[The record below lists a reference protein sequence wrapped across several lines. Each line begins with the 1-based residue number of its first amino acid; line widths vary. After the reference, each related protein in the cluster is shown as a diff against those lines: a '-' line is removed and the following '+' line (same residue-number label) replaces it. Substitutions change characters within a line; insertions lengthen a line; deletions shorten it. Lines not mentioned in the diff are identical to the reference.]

1 MTPAISIIIPMYNM
15 EKYVGECLE
24 SILAQTFQDFE
35 VIVVDDCST
44 DESCAVV
51 KKYLPSFNNN
61 DDKLRLIESKKNS
74 GLPGIPRNKGI
85 ELARGKYLC
94 FVDSD
99 DAITNT
105 ALEELFNV
113 AEEFQADVVHCERY
127 FLIDD
132 ADFTTDK
139 NLLKEPRAAFN
150 TGFVTEPTFMSE
162 DIEERLDIFAAGKFD
177 WSTCNNFIRRDF
189 IKKNNL
195 KIPSIK
201 ICEDGIFSIYLLS
214 LAEKILRVPNV
225 FYIYRKRHGSL
236 SRINAPSIE
245 SEIVRWGSLFFQ
257 GFTIL
262 EKFFSG
268 RKICENQISKKF
280 SIFNFF
286 MKWRLQLISDIYSKA
301 PFFIMDKLVRQELE
315 KVDDQLP
322 LAAYFFDYA
331 NLLKLDFIKQYS
343 IKMALMDVLKQV
355 KEDSKRIANEYYKM
369 KDVNQALKDIL
380 YKVKI
385 DTEKMSDDLSQIQ
398 EKNDELIKMVK
409 KQRAF
414 MNYQRVQVQNLKS
427 VLELESNLQDNQIN
441 GGE

>member
-113 AEEFQADVVHCERY
+113 AEEFQVDVVHCERY

-257 GFTIL
+257 GFALL
-262 EKFFSG
+262 EKFFNEHEL
-268 RKICENQISKKF
+268 CENQNEKKLE
-280 SIFNFF
+280 IFKFYIN
-286 MKWRLQLISDIYSKA
+286 WRLQLITDYYSQA
-301 PFFIMDKLVRQELE
+301 PLEIMDILVRQEIE
-315 KVDDQLP
+315 KVNDKVT
-322 LAAYFFDYA
+322 LAAFFFDYM
-331 NLLKLDFIKQYS
+331 NLIKDDLIKQQVVN
-343 IKMALMDVLKQV
+343 KVLTDILQQV
-355 KEDSKRIANEYYKM
+355 KVDS
-369 KDVNQALKDIL
+369 
-380 YKVKI
+380 
-385 DTEKMSDDLSQIQ
+385 EKMSSDLFQLQ

>member
-1 MTPAISIIIPMYNM
+1 MYNM
-15 EKYVGECLE
+15 EKYVAECLE

-35 VIVVDDCST
+35 VIVIDDCST
-44 DESCAVV
+44 DKSCAIVEEYMTAV
-51 KKYLPSFNNN
+51 NKDY
-61 DDKLRLIESKKNS
+61 DKLRLIRLKKNS

-105 ALEELFNV
+105 ALEELFNL
-113 AEEFQADVVHCERY
+113 AEKFQAEVVHCERY

-139 NLLKEPRAAFN
+139 NLLGEPRAAFN
-150 TGFVTEPTFMSE
+150 PEFVTEPTFMS
-162 DIEERLDIFAAGKFD
+162 DNVGERLDIFAAGKFD
-177 WSTCNNFIRRDF
+177 WSTCNNFIRRDLVERY
-189 IKKNNL
+189 NL
-195 KIPSIK
+195 TIPTIK

-225 FYIYRKRHGSL
+225 FYVYRKRHGSL
-236 SRINAPSIE
+236 SRINSASIE
-245 SEIVRWGSLFFQ
+245 SELKRWGSLFFQ
-257 GFTIL
+257 GFAML
-262 EKFFSG
+262 EKFFSE
-268 RKICENQISKKF
+268 RKICTNQHSRKF
-280 SIFNFF
+280 EIFRFYMN
-286 MKWRLQLISDIYSKA
+286 WRLQLVADGYSYA
-301 PFFIMDKLVRQELE
+301 PLEVMDRMVRKEIE
-315 KVDDQLP
+315 KVDDKVT
-322 LAAYFFDYA
+322 LAAYFFDYM
-331 NLLKLDFIKQYS
+331 NLQKIDSVKQQIINKALKNTLHKVKTDSK
-343 IKMALMDVLKQV
+343 KMATD
-355 KEDSKRIANEYYKM
+355 YYKL
-369 KDVNQALKDIL
+369 KDVNKALKDIL

-385 DTEKMSDDLSQIQ
+385 DTEKMSDDLSQMQ

-427 VLELESNLQDNQIN
+427 VLESESNLQDNQIN